1 MPMSEGDKLITG
13 LFSVSLTKDTDGPVI
28 KWHLLLHSSNGALGL
43 VLKISLNSSAEVIL
57 PPLFKVSHKHFFF
70 KQSLLKQVE

>member
-43 VLKISLNSSAEVIL
+43 VLKTSLNSFAEVIL